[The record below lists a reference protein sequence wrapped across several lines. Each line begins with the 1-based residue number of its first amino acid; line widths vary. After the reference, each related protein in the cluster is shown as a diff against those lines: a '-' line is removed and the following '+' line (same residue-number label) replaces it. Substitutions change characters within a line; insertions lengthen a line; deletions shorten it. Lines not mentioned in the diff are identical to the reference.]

1 MSRRVLGVGSVALVL
16 LIGAVGAPAVAHG
29 AADLGARAQTLA
41 RADQRSADSVG
52 RIAGKIAREAP
63 DHYVGS
69 AVGPD
74 ADSVPRIYIK
84 GKASAFVRNLVAGA
98 GIPIEIIDGQPYSF
112 TELED
117 RAIQVQQALLKL
129 GLEDS
134 SVATD
139 ITGAGR
145 IPVRIRLTAT
155 TPSEAVIRRAI
166 PADLREDVVI
176 SLDADGDW
184 DPDLAGSS
192 PSPLASA
199 DPCPSPEISG
209 PSTSPGVSMPS
220 GLPSGAL
227 PSGAVPSSDPC
238 ASPGIAVAPT
248 AAWGPMAV
256 VRDTLHDSLDQ
267 GFGPGVLTIG
277 EACVTFKGEGWE
289 TTLVFRD
296 WQVAWDAAT
305 GTIALQDPSGEPIV
319 LKTGDT
325 LILGGYA
332 PWDGDTTGESP
343 APAWLV
349 QAGPDCPSDLWL
361 VHSARPVD

>member
-1 MSRRVLGVGSVALVL
+1 MIMFRRVLGVGSVALVL
-16 LIGAVGAPAVAHG
+16 LIGAVGAPSVAYGAV
-29 AADLGARAQTLA
+29 DQGAREPRLTQ
-41 RADQRSADSVG
+41 ADQQGAGTVG
-52 RIAGKIAREAP
+52 RIAGKIAREEP
-63 DHYVGS
+63 EHFVGS

-84 GKASAFVRNLVAGA
+84 GKASAFVHDLVAGA

-117 RAIQVQQALLKL
+117 RPMQVQQALLKL
-129 GLEDS
+129 GLTDF

-145 IPVRIRLTAT
+145 IPVRIRLTAA
-155 TPSEAVIRRAI
+155 TPSDAAILLAV
-166 PADLREDVVI
+166 PADLRDDVVI
-176 SLDADGDW
+176 TLDSKGDW
-184 DPDLAGSS
+184 DPDQAGAS

-199 DPCPSPEISG
+199 DPCPSPEIPG

-220 GLPSGAL
+220 AL

-238 ASPGIAVAPT
+238 ASPGVAVAPT

-256 VRDTLHDSLDQ
+256 VQDTLHDSLDQ
-267 GFGPGVLTIG
+267 GFGPGVLSIG

-296 WQVAWDAAT
+296 WQAVWDAAA
-305 GTIALQDPSGEPIV
+305 GTIALQDPSGERLV

-332 PWDGDTTGESP
+332 PWDGDTTGEPP
-343 APAWLV
+343 APPWLV
-349 QAGPDCPSDLWL
+349 QPGPDCPSDLWL
-361 VHSARPVD
+361 VHSARPVG